1 MCKTPP
7 DCIRK
12 IWENLGKLGKKRK
25 NPENSGKFAEK
36 IGQNRTK

>member
-1 MCKTPP
+1 LKILI

-12 IWENLGKLGKKRK
+12 TWKKRENSGKIWE
-25 NPENSGKFAEK
+25 NPENSRKCSEK

>member
-1 MCKTPP
+1 MP

-12 IWENLGKLGKKRK
+12 NWKNLEKLGKIWENLEKSRK
-25 NPENSGKFAEK
+25 CAKK